1 MGYLW
6 FFVGV
11 LTGIAID
18 SPLKYIARSLRE
30 RQRVTPD
37 PTVFVWQLFLI
48 VLLIEFWV
56 ASISISTAEMGLA
69 QFLLF
74 LLLPF
79 GAMIL
84 SSLTNPTV
92 EPTVDQLEEFESQ
105 RLAFFGILALLPVI
119 SLLREVVA
127 GETIPLD
134 ADLIY
139 RVLVF
144 IGAILGLFIRSRRAG
159 LPHAIAMLILIDHG
173 EDGGVEVGRHL
184 CRVDQQ
190 RRPGVG
196 CGLVT
201 PRRTSLAGP
210 PTEGGSAADRD
221 SGVRRDTVGSRDPV
235 SLWPGGLGSSE
246 PSLSEPL
253 AFDSGPQWSAT
264 LVLV

>member
-18 SPLKYIARSLRE
+18 SPLTYIARSLRE
-30 RQRVTPD
+30 RRRVKPD

-56 ASISISTAEMGLA
+56 ASIPVSEVDMGLA

-92 EPTVDQLEEFESQ
+92 ERDFDQYEEFESQ
-105 RLAFFGILALLPVI
+105 RLAFFAILALLPVI
-119 SLLREVVA
+119 SVLREVVA

-134 ADLIY
+134 ADLVY
-139 RVLVF
+139 RALVL
-144 IGAILGLFIRSRRAG
+144 IGAILGIFIRSRRAA
-159 LPHAIAMLILIDHG
+159 LLHAVAMLILI
-173 EDGGVEVGRHL
+173 
-184 CRVDQQ
+184 
-190 RRPGVG
+190 
-196 CGLVT
+196 
-201 PRRTSLAGP
+201 
-210 PTEGGSAADRD
+210 SAYLFDVYA
-221 SGVRRDTVGSRDPV
+221 TVPV
-235 SLWPGGLGSSE
+235 
-246 PSLSEPL
+246 
-253 AFDSGPQWSAT
+253 
-264 LVLV
+264 